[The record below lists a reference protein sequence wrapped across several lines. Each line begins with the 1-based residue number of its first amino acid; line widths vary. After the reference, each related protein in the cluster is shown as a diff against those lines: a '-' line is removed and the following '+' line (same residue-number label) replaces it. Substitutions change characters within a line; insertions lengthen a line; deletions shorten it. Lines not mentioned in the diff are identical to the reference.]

1 MIKLMIC
8 SNGNGNSIEIMLFV
22 VAVGK
27 SLSFEMC
34 ISALRDLKLQ
44 G

>member
-8 SNGNGNSIEIMLFV
+8 GNGNGTTTEIMLFV

-27 SLSFEMC
+27 LLSFEMC

-44 G
+44 S